1 MAESVSS
8 PSSRFDGQGSETA
21 YQALSILSVVAFVV
35 GSVFGIVVI
44 LGSLTAFLGT
54 TPFLMP
60 FWAAVFPMVAILSGW
75 IALAQ
80 IRDSAGSLTGRR
92 FAWIGINA
100 AFLTGLVYVTYFM
113 ANNLAV
119 RKQAEDYANQY
130 FETVM
135 KGQPELSFLY
145 MVKPS
150 ERPSTRDI
158 ERLRPILEVTYNTTQ
173 EPTQVGAFTQYQ
185 MEMHYRLMAMY
196 GDKATFKM
204 IHAGFPDYVEGG
216 YIVAMLYE
224 VKTEA
229 MNLRLN
235 MKVHSAN
242 TGKGREWYV
251 IPKSVSNGE
260 RTLHPMGERFVDQS
274 KAAIKAID
282 AFQNRMTRMKVG
294 SPSADPDFDGAFL
307 SSYAGI
313 GVVKS
318 DNEAQNAAFNQK
330 RDAFFGPAD
339 GKPGRFLKP
348 IGKSFYSDANLRA
361 SFVAESNKAFT
372 VGSGYYPYIPTW
384 FTATTEFA
392 LPFLSE
398 KEGYLEFST
407 DCMIGFIPRNMI
419 NGKLTLRTTPNSDPT
434 KPESWRISGL
444 ELIRGRTLSKSP
456 EQK

>member
-1 MAESVSS
+1 MAESVPS
-8 PSSRFDGQGSETA
+8 PSPRFEGQGTEST
-21 YQALSILSVVAFVV
+21 YQALSILSVVAMVV
-35 GSVFGIVVI
+35 GSVFGFVVI

-54 TPFLMP
+54 TPFLLP
-60 FWAAVFPMVAILSGW
+60 FWAAVFPMVAILAGW

-80 IRDSAGSLTGRR
+80 IRDSAGSLTGRG

-100 AFLTGLVYVTYFM
+100 AFMTGLVYVTYFM

-119 RKQAEDYANQY
+119 RKQAEDFANQY

-135 KGQPELSFLY
+135 KGQPEPSFLY
-145 MVKPS
+145 MVKPA

-185 MEMHYRLMAMY
+185 MEMHYRLMTLF
-196 GDKATFKM
+196 GDKATFRM
-204 IHAGFPDYVEGG
+204 IHAGFPDFVEGG

-229 MNLRLN
+229 MDLRLN
-235 MKVHSAN
+235 LRVHSAT

-251 IPKSVSNGE
+251 IPKSVQNGE
-260 RTLHPMGERFVDQS
+260 RTLHPKGEKFVDQS
-274 KAAIKAID
+274 KAAIKAIE
-282 AFQNRMTRMKVG
+282 AFQNQMTRMKLG
-294 SPSADPDFDGAFL
+294 SPSADPDFDKAFL
-307 SSYAGI
+307 SSIAGI
-313 GVVKS
+313 GVTKS
-318 DNEAQNAAFNQK
+318 DNEAQNASYNQK

-339 GKPGRFLKP
+339 GKPGRFLSP

-361 SFVAESNKAFT
+361 GFVAEVNRAFT

-384 FTATTEFA
+384 FSATTEFA
-392 LPFLSE
+392 LPFLRE
-398 KEGYLEFST
+398 KEGQLEFTT
-407 DCMIGFIPRNMI
+407 DCMLGFIPRTVI
-419 NGKLTLRTTPNSDPT
+419 NGKLTLRAVPNSDPT
-434 KPESWRISGL
+434 KPESWRVSGL
-444 ELIRGRTLSKSP
+444 ELIRGRSLSKAP